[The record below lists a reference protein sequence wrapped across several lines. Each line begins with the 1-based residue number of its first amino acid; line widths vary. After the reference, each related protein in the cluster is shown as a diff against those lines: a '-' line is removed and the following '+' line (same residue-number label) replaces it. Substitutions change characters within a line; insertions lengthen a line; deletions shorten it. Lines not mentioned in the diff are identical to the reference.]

1 MQRERHD
8 WHPEDV
14 KAAVRKTGTSL
25 TALAV
30 AHGLSESAVRRA
42 LICPWPRVEALIAQH
57 LGLKPQQIWPTRYD
71 ARGRPRRGLR
81 SISGTDRSAG
91 QPSPHRQKSEAA

>member
-1 MQRERHD
+1 MKRPD

-25 TALAV
+25 TALAL
-30 AHGLSESAVRRA
+30 ANGLSESAVRRT
-42 LICPWPRVEALIAQH
+42 LRCPWPKVQALIAAH
-57 LGLKPQQIWPTRYD
+57 LGIRPQEIWPSRYD

-81 SISGTDRSAG
+81 STDSQQRSAG
-91 QPSPHRQKSEAA
+91 QPTPHRQKLEAA

>member
-1 MQRERHD
+1 MKRERHD

-25 TALAV
+25 TALAL

-42 LICPWPRVEALIAQH
+42 LICPWPKVQAVIAQH
-57 LGLKPQQIWPTRYD
+57 LGRQPQDIWPSRYD
-71 ARGRPRRGLR
+71 AAGRPLRGLR
-81 SISGTDRSAG
+81 SIDGRHRSAS
-91 QPSPHRQKSEAA
+91 PASPHRQKLEAA

>member
-1 MQRERHD
+1 MKRHN

-25 TALAV
+25 TALAL

-42 LICPWPRVEALIAQH
+42 LIRPWPRVEAVIAAH
-57 LGLKPQQIWPTRYD
+57 LGRQPQDIWPSRYD
-71 ARGRPRRGLR
+71 ARGRPLRGSR
-81 SISGTDRSAG
+81 STDKRHRSAR
-91 QPSPHRQKSEAA
+91 PASPHRQKLEAA

>member
-25 TALAV
+25 TALAL
-30 AHGLSESAVRRA
+30 ANGLSESAVRRT

-57 LGLKPQQIWPTRYD
+57 LGLRPQQIWPSRYD

-81 SISGTDRSAG
+81 SIGETHSSAR
-91 QPSPHRQKSEAA
+91 QPIPHRQKSEAA